1 MFCRRCICRDRQKNS
16 GKHETHF
23 DRWQR
28 DPEAAGVFHPDS
40 VTDCQN
46 EENQHRRPKE
56 QTEDDEDAAD
66 ATEKRH
72 EKAPDLK
79 VRMNSNVARARSKMG
94 PGGWSAD

>member
-1 MFCRRCICRDRQKNS
+1 MFVDAVFAGSDKKNS

-23 DRWQR
+23 DRRQR

-56 QTEDDEDAAD
+56 QTEDDEDAAN
-66 ATEKRH
+66 AAEKRH